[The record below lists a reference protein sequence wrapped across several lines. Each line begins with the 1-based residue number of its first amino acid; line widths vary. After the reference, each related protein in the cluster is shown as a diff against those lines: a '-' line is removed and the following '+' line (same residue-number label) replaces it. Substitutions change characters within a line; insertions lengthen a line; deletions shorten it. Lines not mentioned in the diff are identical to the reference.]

1 MPPDTNT
8 PDTKLSANFWLSEF
22 TASRTAMVEAIA
34 NTPEPYHVGNLRRL
48 AQVLEVLRSKLR
60 DQPITILSGYRSPLL
75 NARVGGSRTSA
86 HMHGLAADLI
96 CPGYGTP
103 LEVCHRI
110 ADSGLDFDQ
119 VIHEGTWMHFAIASR
134 YLGSTGRRQVL
145 TAQRGTGPVAYVEG
159 LPS

>member
-1 MPPDTNT
+1 MEGIDNT
-8 PDTKLSANFWLSEF
+8 PNE
-22 TASRTAMVEAIA
+22 
-34 NTPEPYHVGNLRRL
+34 YHVGNLRAL
-48 AQVLEVLRSKLR
+48 ARALEILR
-60 DQPITILSGYRSPLL
+60 DKLGLHPITILSGYRSAAL
-75 NARVGGSRTSA
+75 NTRVGGSRISA

-110 ADSGLDFDQ
+110 ADCGLDFDQ
-119 VIHEGTWMHFAIASR
+119 VIHEGAWVHFAIASR

-145 TAQRGTGPVAYVEG
+145 TAQRGTGPVTYTEG